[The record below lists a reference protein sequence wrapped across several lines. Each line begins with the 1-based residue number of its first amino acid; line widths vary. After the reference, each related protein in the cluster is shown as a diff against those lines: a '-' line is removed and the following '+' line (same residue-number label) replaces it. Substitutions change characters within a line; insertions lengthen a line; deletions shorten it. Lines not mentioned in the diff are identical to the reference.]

1 MLYMT
6 FVTQGAGFS
15 LQALSWRRAS
25 AFLEGKSVCCDFSEL
40 TRVYDEGLC
49 DPLSL
54 LHDVEHQWDL
64 FCPFWR
70 RVAAEDWRL
79 HWEEIYKPRLGNVAA
94 GQGGCKSGQL
104 CDYEALS
111 ISRWVQNGT
120 EKNRISWLHEFPHC
134 SVGKIDETWLW
145 GPGDFSKQPC
155 SCLQFSPGA
164 DSTTM
169 TNYYSKNIPAKWG
182 HVFSHSQIS
191 FRPIPYRDN
200 ANGGETKSSLVRCRS
215 APSLEGKWHVIVC
228 HSPRSSC
235 VLEVGWTYIL
245 L

>member
-1 MLYMT
+1 MMLYMT

-79 HWEEIYKPRLGNVAA
+79 HWEEIYKPRLGNVSLLGKVVANQA
-94 GQGGCKSGQL
+94 SFATMKLCQL
-104 CDYEALS
+104 ADGY
-111 ISRWVQNGT
+111 RMVQRRTG
-120 EKNRISWLHEFPHC
+120 
-134 SVGKIDETWLW
+134 
-145 GPGDFSKQPC
+145 
-155 SCLQFSPGA
+155 
-164 DSTTM
+164 
-169 TNYYSKNIPAKWG
+169 
-182 HVFSHSQIS
+182 
-191 FRPIPYRDN
+191 
-200 ANGGETKSSLVRCRS
+200 
-215 APSLEGKWHVIVC
+215 
-228 HSPRSSC
+228 
-235 VLEVGWTYIL
+235 
-245 L
+245 